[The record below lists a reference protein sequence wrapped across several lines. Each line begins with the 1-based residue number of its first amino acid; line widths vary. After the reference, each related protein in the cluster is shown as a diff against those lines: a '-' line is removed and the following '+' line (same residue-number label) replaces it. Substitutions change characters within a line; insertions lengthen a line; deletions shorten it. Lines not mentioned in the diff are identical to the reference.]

1 MPSSSRGRWV
11 RREGSMKGENRVN
24 RIVSIHPS
32 GSSWDLDA
40 PTSSLHCLACRITP
54 GPLLSRALKN
64 VRSPFLQHPVYFLF
78 LLSFSYIAI
87 FSLSLSLSIFPLKK
101 GTRKVI
107 FSVQKRYTRPLT
119 SLVLFF
125 KFATCRRSETRET
138 EFRI

>member
-1 MPSSSRGRWV
+1 
-11 RREGSMKGENRVN
+11 MKGENRVN

-87 FSLSLSLSIFPLKK
+87 FSLSLSLFLSLYLSLEKRHTESNFFGTKKKYSAAHIVRLIF
-101 GTRKVI
+101 
-107 FSVQKRYTRPLT
+107 
-119 SLVLFF
+119 
-125 KFATCRRSETRET
+125 
-138 EFRI
+138 

>member
-1 MPSSSRGRWV
+1 
-11 RREGSMKGENRVN
+11 MKGENRVN

-78 LLSFSYIAI
+78 LLSFSYIAF
-87 FSLSLSLSIFPLKK
+87 FSLSPSLSIFPLKK
-101 GTRKVI
+101 RHTESNFFGTKKKYSAAHIVRLI
-107 FSVQKRYTRPLT
+107 F
-119 SLVLFF
+119 
-125 KFATCRRSETRET
+125 
-138 EFRI
+138 